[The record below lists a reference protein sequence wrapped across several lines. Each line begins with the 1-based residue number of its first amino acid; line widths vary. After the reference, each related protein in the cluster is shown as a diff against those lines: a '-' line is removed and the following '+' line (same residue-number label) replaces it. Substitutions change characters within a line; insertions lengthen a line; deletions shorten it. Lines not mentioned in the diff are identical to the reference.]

1 MTTENETIAMLRL
14 NLVKFLENKNLALR
28 DLQVIE
34 EELMNNPFSRD
45 LIDINSYATVSYIVL
60 KPGMSL
66 DTFLTK
72 TIIANKKTMTQINV
86 IDEAFAR
93 ATLPLVHETL
103 DNKMDLFWV
112 NCINNAKE
120 EYILTIIPRKIP
132 LKQRYKHYF
141 GKRKG

>member
-14 NLVKFLENKNLALR
+14 NLVKFLENKKLALR

-34 EELMNNPFSRD
+34 EELMNNSFSRD
-45 LIDINSYATVSYIVL
+45 LIDANSSAIVSYTVL

-66 DTFLTK
+66 DTFMTK
-72 TIIANKKTMTQINV
+72 TIIANKDTMTQISLV
-86 IDEAFAR
+86 DEAASR
-93 ATLPLVHETL
+93 ATLPLGPEEL
-103 DNKMDLFWV
+103 DNKMDLYWV
-112 NCINNAKE
+112 NCIINSKE

-132 LKQRYKHYF
+132 LKQRYNHYF